1 MLNLMYSLKLS
12 VAELADVHESKF
24 IC

>member
-1 MLNLMYSLKLS
+1 MYSLKLS